1 MIEFLGEMR
10 EMLFRNRTHA
20 GRVLAGMLEGYSNRD
35 DLLVLALPRGGV
47 PVAFEIANALHVPL
61 DVFLVRKLG
70 VPGQEELAMGAI
82 ATGGIRV
89 LNHELV
95 KYLGVPDRVID
106 SATAAEQAELDRRE
120 QAYRGTREAP
130 DVRGR
135 IVILVD
141 DGLATGSTMRAAVA
155 ALRQQK
161 PARIIVAVPVAAAS
175 TCQEFREEVDEI
187 ICATTPDPF
196 YGVGQ
201 WYEDFSQTTDEEVRD
216 LLKRAAQEYERY
228 RTLKRAS

>member
-1 MIEFLGEMR
+1 
-10 EMLFRNRTHA
+10 MLFRNRTQA
-20 GRVLAGMLEGYSNRD
+20 GQVLAGMLQEYSNRE

-47 PVAFEIANALHVPL
+47 PVAFEIANALHAPL

-89 LNHELV
+89 LNYEVV
-95 KYLGVPDRVID
+95 KHLGLPDHVID
-106 SATAAEQAELDRRE
+106 SATEKEQRELDRRE
-120 QAYRGTREAP
+120 QAYRGNREP
-130 DVRGR
+130 PEVPGR
-135 IVILVD
+135 TIILVD
-141 DGLATGSTMRAAVA
+141 DGLATGSTMRAAVT

-161 PARIIVAVPVAAAS
+161 PARIVVAVPVAATS
-175 TCQEFREEVDEI
+175 TCQEFREEVDQI
-187 ICATTPDPF
+187 ICATTPEPF

-216 LLKRAAQEYERY
+216 LLDRAAQEYQRY
-228 RTLKRAS
+228 RALKCAS